1 MEQIKFKQ
9 NTLFVEACSVK
20 ELACKHS
27 TPLFVYS
34 KAAIKQN
41 WQQFSLPEYQ
51 DKHLV
56 CYAVKANSNI
66 SILSLLAKLGAGFD
80 VVSQGELERVIVA
93 GGDPKRTIFSGVG
106 KTSSEI
112 SYALTE
118 GIFCFNVESEPELY
132 RINDVASKLNK
143 VAAISIRVNPDV
155 SVKTHPYISTGLKEN
170 KFGVRIE
177 DAKSL
182 YIKAKQLSHIS
193 IKGIDCHIGSQILE
207 IEPFLDAIDSMLL
220 LVDELN
226 ELGIALSHINVGGG
240 IGVQYDD
247 EIPLAAKDYVQAVAK
262 KAEQHKLNIIF
273 EPGRAIIAN
282 AGILITQVEYLK
294 HNVEKNFA
302 IVDAAMN
309 DLLRPALY
317 SAWHKIRPVTQDDD
331 LANKV
336 YDIVGPVCE
345 TGDFLGKDRELAVN
359 EGDYLAIFSAGAYSF
374 SMSSNYN
381 SRPKSAEILVDG
393 DTDHLIGKRQTI
405 AELWQNEVLI
415 SAG

>member
-1 MEQIKFKQ
+1 MEQIKFIQ
-9 NTLFVEACSVK
+9 NELFVEACSVK
-20 ELACKHS
+20 ELAYKHS
-27 TPLFVYS
+27 TPLFIYS

-41 WQQFSLPEYQ
+41 WQQFSQPEYQ

-80 VVSQGELERVIVA
+80 IVSQGELERVIVA

-106 KTSSEI
+106 KTHSEI
-112 SYALTE
+112 SYALTK
-118 GIFCFNVESEPELY
+118 GVFCFNVESEPELY
-132 RINDVASKLNK
+132 RINEVAAKLNK
-143 VAAISIRVNPDV
+143 VASISIRVNPDV

-170 KFGVRIE
+170 KFGVKIE

-182 YIKAKQLSHIS
+182 YFKAEQLSHIS

-207 IEPFLDAIDSMLL
+207 MAPFLDSIDRMLL
-220 LVDELN
+220 LIDEL
-226 ELGIALSHINVGGG
+226 ESEGIVLSHINIGGG
-240 IGVQYDD
+240 IGIQYQD
-247 EIPLAAKDYVQAVAK
+247 ELPLSPKGYVNAVADK
-262 KAEQHKLNIIF
+262 IGQRKLTVIF
-273 EPGRAIIAN
+273 EPGRAIVAN
-282 AGILITQVEYLK
+282 AGVLITEVEYLK
-294 HNVEKNFA
+294 NNADKNFA

-317 SAWHKIRPVTQDDD
+317 RAWHKILPVIQYDDI
-331 LANKV
+331 ANKV

-345 TGDFLGKDRELAVN
+345 TGDFLGKNRALAIH

-381 SRPKSAEILVDG
+381 SRPKSAEVLVDD
-393 DTDHLIGKRQTI
+393 DTDHLICKRQSI
-405 AELWQNEVLI
+405 AELWQNEILL
-415 SAG
+415 